1 MKNRWNDSDASAAI
15 KTYKDV
21 SEDIALRVYTSRLI
35 GADPALVLHG
45 GGNTSVKSSAK
56 NRVGEAV
63 PTLFVKG
70 SGWDL
75 DTLEPPGLPGVKL
88 DALLK
93 LRQLDTLSDE
103 DMVNEQR
110 INLLDASSPNP
121 SVETLL
127 HAFLPHKFVDHSHAD
142 SILVIANQPNVEAL
156 CREIYG
162 DTFALVSYIMPGFL
176 LAKAAAEAYER
187 NPDVK
192 GLVLVN
198 HGLFTFGETAK
209 ESYDRHIEA
218 VTLVEKFIA
227 GKKKRTLTASKKPK
241 TALSGADIFAQ
252 VAPVLRGLYADQT
265 GLSWTVHHREDASA
279 LEFAGSKECAIWSQ
293 IGTVTPDH
301 VIRTKQKPL
310 LLNLQC
316 LDDSSELWKEISRS
330 LDGYIENYHHYF
342 QTNKQ
347 AKEVEVRGKSSNQN
361 QEAPH
366 VVSNFPLA
374 GASALRV
381 GVVEKKELDPLPRVI
396 LLAGVGLVTIGKT
409 VKETGISA
417 DLYQHTIDVIYKA
430 FSVGQYA
437 PLNESDLFDM
447 EYWSLEQAKL
457 GKSQPKKLQ
466 GKVVAISGAA
476 SGIGL
481 ATARLFAEHGANLF
495 LLDRDGE
502 KLAAVKAGLK
512 KELKASVATHVT
524 DVTDDK
530 AIAEAFA
537 HLTQTFGGLDILIS
551 NAGNA
556 MQGRIGDVASE
567 ELRKSFDLNFFAHQA
582 LAGQAVKLFLAQRTG
597 GVLLFNA
604 SKAAFNPGKNF
615 GPYALPKAAVV
626 ALTKQY
632 ALDYGKDGIRA
643 NAVNADRV
651 RTGLFTPDV
660 IKERSSARGLT
671 PDDYFKNNLL
681 GKEVFGADVAQG
693 FLDLALA
700 EKTTGSVITIDGG
713 NIAASPR

>member
-1 MKNRWNDSDASAAI
+1 MKNRWTDSDASEAI
-15 KTYKDV
+15 KTYANY
-21 SEDIALRVYTSRLI
+21 SEDLALRVYTSRLI

-45 GGNTSVKSSAK
+45 GGNTSVKSSAE
-56 NRVGEAV
+56 NRVGEEV
-63 PTLFVKG
+63 RTLFVKG

-93 LRQLDTLSDE
+93 LRALESLSDE

-110 INLLDASSPNP
+110 INLLNASSPNP

-142 SILVIANQPNVEAL
+142 SILVIANQPNSEEL

-162 DTFALVSYIMPGFL
+162 DTFALVPYIMPGFL
-176 LAKAAAEAYER
+176 LAKAAAEAYEK
-187 NPDVK
+187 NPNVK

-198 HGLFTFGETAK
+198 HGLFTFAETAK

-218 VTLVEKFIA
+218 VTLAEEFIA
-227 GKKKRTLTASKKPK
+227 GKKPKPLTLAKKSK
-241 TALSGADIFAQ
+241 TVLSGAEIFSK
-252 VAPVLRGLYADQT
+252 VAPILRGLYAEKT
-265 GLSWTVHHREDASA
+265 GISWTVHQREDATA
-279 LEFAGSKECAIWSQ
+279 YEFAASEECTTWSQ

-310 LLNLQC
+310 LLNPQS
-316 LDDSSELWKEISRS
+316 LDDQDALWEEVSRS
-330 LDGYIENYHHYF
+330 LGAYSENYHRYF
-342 QTNKQ
+342 ETNKQ
-347 AKEVEVRGKSSNQN
+347 AKG
-361 QEAPH
+361 
-366 VVSNFPLA
+366 
-374 GASALRV
+374 
-381 GVVEKKELDPLPRVI
+381 VEKKQLDPLPRVI

-417 DLYQHTIDVIYKA
+417 DLYQHTIDVIHKA
-430 FSVGQYA
+430 FSVGQYT
-437 PLNESDLFDM
+437 PLKDDDLFDM

-457 GKSQPKKLQ
+457 GKSQLKKLQ

-481 ATARLFAEHGANLF
+481 ATARLFAAQGANLF
-495 LLDRDGE
+495 LLDRNE
-502 KLAAVKAGLK
+502 EQLSAAKAGLQK
-512 KELKASVATHVT
+512 DRKASVATHVV
-524 DVTDDK
+524 DVTDDN
-530 AIAEAFA
+530 AIAQAFA
-537 HLTQTFGGLDILIS
+537 HLTATFGGLDILIS

-582 LAGQAVKLFLAQRTG
+582 LASQAVKLFLAQRTG

-604 SKAAFNPGKNF
+604 SKAAFNPGKDF
-615 GPYALPKAAVV
+615 GPYALPKSAVV

-632 ALDYGKDGIRA
+632 ALDYGKEGIRA

-651 RTGLFTPDV
+651 RTGLFTSEV
-660 IKERSSARGLT
+660 IKERSAARGLT

-681 GKEVFGADVAQG
+681 EKEVFDTDVAQG

>member
-1 MKNRWNDSDASAAI
+1 MKNRWNDSAAALAV
-15 KTYKDV
+15 KTYADV

-45 GGNTSVKSSAK
+45 GGNTSVKSSAT
-56 NRVGEAV
+56 NRVGEEV
-63 PTLFVKG
+63 PTLYVKG

-93 LRQLDTLSDE
+93 LRQLDRLSDE

-110 INLLDASSPNP
+110 INLLNASSPNP

-142 SILVIANQPNVEAL
+142 SILVIANQPNVAEL

-162 DTFALVSYIMPGFL
+162 DTFALVPYIMPGFL
-176 LAKAAAEAYER
+176 LAKAAAQAYEK
-187 NPDVK
+187 NPDVS

-218 VTLVEKFIA
+218 VTLAEQFIA
-227 GKKKRTLTASKKPK
+227 EKKKKI
-241 TALSGADIFAQ
+241 LSPANGSQTVLNGPEIFAR
-252 VAPVLRGLYADQT
+252 VAPVLRGLYALKT
-265 GLSWTVHHREDASA
+265 GFSWTVRPREDDYAS
-279 LEFAGSKECAIWSQ
+279 EFASSAECATWSQ

-310 LLNLQC
+310 LLNPQC
-316 LDDSSELWKEISRS
+316 LDDPSTLWEEISKS
-330 LDGYIENYHHYF
+330 LDTYIENYNHYF
-342 QTNKQ
+342 ETNKQ
-347 AKEVEVRGKSSNQN
+347 TKG
-361 QEAPH
+361 
-366 VVSNFPLA
+366 
-374 GASALRV
+374 
-381 GVVEKKELDPLPRVI
+381 VEKKQLDPLPRVI
-396 LLAGVGLVTIGKT
+396 LLRGAGLVTIGKT

-417 DLYQHTIDVIYKA
+417 DLYQHTLDVIHKA
-430 FSVGQYA
+430 FTVGQYT
-437 PLNESDLFDM
+437 PLKDDDLFDM

-466 GKVVAISGAA
+466 GKIVAISGAA

-481 ATARLFAEHGANLF
+481 ATARLFATLGANLF

-502 KLAAVKAGLK
+502 KLHAAQADLK
-512 KELKASVATHVT
+512 KEQKASIVTHAL
-524 DVTDDK
+524 DVTDDPAVTK
-530 AIAEAFA
+530 AFDR
-537 HLTQTFGGLDILIS
+537 LVQNFGGLDILIS

-556 MQGRIGDVASE
+556 MQGRIGDVGAD

-582 LAGQAVKLFLAQRTG
+582 LASKAVKLFLAQRTG

-615 GPYALPKAAVV
+615 GPYALPKSAVV

-651 RTGLFTPDV
+651 RTGLFTKDV
-660 IKERSSARGLT
+660 IQERSSARGLT

-681 GKEVFGADVAQG
+681 EKEVFDTDVAQG
-693 FLDLALA
+693 FLDLVLA